1 MTTSG
6 PNPKNMFVRRHALLI
21 VLAVGLLVPAASAAP
36 SAKSNALAQRLSRAL
51 SGPGISSARTG
62 AYAVDLRSGAVV
74 YAHNAIRPL
83 HPASV
88 EKLTVMYGALST
100 LGPTF
105 RFHTELLGEGR
116 RTGAV
121 WRGDVILRG
130 YGDPTLSYWQLR
142 ALAKRVRALGI
153 RRIQGRVLGD
163 ESFFDRRRMVAGW
176 KSYYYM
182 TECPPLS
189 ALIADRA
196 IFQGHVT
203 RWPAAA
209 AAAELKQALKGAG
222 VRVAG
227 RAKAARRTTNGAGI
241 VLASTHSVPLWK
253 ILRFMAQ
260 ESDNFTAE
268 MILKELGALHGDGG
282 SSPAGTAVIRE
293 LLKTDGISLA
303 GDRLVDGS
311 GLSKLDR
318 LTARTLVELLAAAW
332 GNSTIR
338 KPFVGSLAVAGR
350 NGTLAGRLLAPV
362 TRGHV
367 LAKTGTTF
375 VSSALAGFVKGRY
388 AFAIINNGSPIN
400 AWQARL
406 AQDRFV
412 TVLAKAG

>member
-1 MTTSG
+1 LTPSG
-6 PNPKNMFVRRHALLI
+6 VDPKNVGVRRAAVLL
-21 VLAVGLLVPAASAAP
+21 VLALGLLVPAAGAAP
-36 SAKSNALAQRLSRAL
+36 SARNAALAHKLARAL
-51 SGPGISSARTG
+51 SGPGISAARTG
-62 AYAVDLRSGAVV
+62 AYAIDLRSGAVV
-74 YAHNAIRPL
+74 FAQNATRPL

-88 EKLTVMYGALST
+88 EKLTVMYAALAA

-116 RTGAV
+116 RGGAV
-121 WRGDVILRG
+121 WHGDIVLRG
-130 YGDPTLSYWQLR
+130 YGDPTLSYWQLH
-142 ALAKRVRALGI
+142 AMAARVRALGI

-163 ESFFDRRRMVAGW
+163 ESFFDHRRTVAGW

-182 TECPPLS
+182 TESPPLS
-189 ALIADRA
+189 ALVADRA
-196 IFQGHVT
+196 IFRGHET

-209 AAAELKQALKGAG
+209 AAALLKQALTSAG

-227 RAKAARRTTNGAGI
+227 PAKAARRTTNGAGI
-241 VLASTHSVPLWK
+241 VLSSTHSAPLWK

-268 MILKELGALHGDGG
+268 MIVKELGALQGAGG
-282 SSPAGTAVIRE
+282 SSPAGSAVIRE
-293 LLKTDGISLA
+293 LLKSAGVSLA

-318 LTARTLVELLAAAW
+318 LTARTLVELLASAWAAP
-332 GNSTIR
+332 SIH

-350 NGTLAGRLLAPV
+350 NGTLAGRLLDPA

-375 VSSALAGFVKGRY
+375 ISSALAGFVRGRY

-412 TVLAKAG
+412 TVLARAG